1 MSLNAGILTT
11 GSILFH
17 QFGSIGESQH
27 VVPLD
32 VIRYWNRNFVHE
44 RKSLEMLYANC
55 VPLRDELLNTTT
67 GRGLPRHPLPPVHSQ
82 ARPAGKAW

>member
-11 GSILFH
+11 GSTLFH

-32 VIRYWNRNFVHE
+32 VIRFWNGNFDHE
-44 RKSLEMLYANC
+44 ILAHCTVSLFVMNC
-55 VPLRDELLNTTT
+55 
-67 GRGLPRHPLPPVHSQ
+67 
-82 ARPAGKAW
+82 